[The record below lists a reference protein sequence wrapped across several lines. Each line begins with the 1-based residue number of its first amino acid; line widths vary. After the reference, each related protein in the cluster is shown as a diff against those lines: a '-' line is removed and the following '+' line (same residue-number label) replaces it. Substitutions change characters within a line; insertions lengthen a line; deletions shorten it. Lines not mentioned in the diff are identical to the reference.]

1 MIKRTDLAETRKLP
15 MLPLHMGVSL
25 NGGTPKSS
33 ILVSDFQLP
42 LAIGVPP
49 FMETPYGCI
58 NPELGVGLL
67 AKHEGTAP
75 SESTCS
81 APM

>member
-33 ILVSDFQLP
+33 ILVSDFPLP

-49 FMETPYGCI
+49 FMETPIWLYK
-58 NPELGVGLL
+58 P
-67 AKHEGTAP
+67 
-75 SESTCS
+75 
-81 APM
+81 